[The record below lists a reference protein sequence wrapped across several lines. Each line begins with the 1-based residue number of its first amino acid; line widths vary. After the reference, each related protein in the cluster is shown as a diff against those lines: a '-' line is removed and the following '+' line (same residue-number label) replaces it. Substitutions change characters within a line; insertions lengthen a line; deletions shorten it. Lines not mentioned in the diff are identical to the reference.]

1 MFDLNKK
8 DKYILFTILVFS
20 TILTG
25 YYITFNQNIGIYCSD
40 VFVYLLNALY
50 FTGTNI
56 NSSKTIFLS
65 PVICFLTAI
74 LMELGIKG
82 ALSIY
87 IVTGLFAISGNIGF
101 YILLRTRFNEILSL
115 TGTILYATFAL
126 NLTWLANGSIDIPS
140 VAITIWII
148 YIAILTITK
157 KPKYY
162 QLLMPLIVIG
172 IFTRYIV
179 ILILPVLLLYYI
191 YNKGIKIEKEDLKYI
206 IKGIILAII
215 IAAIIIIPV
224 WVMGNGYFGVNEQI
238 AGGISG
244 KQGSSID
251 QAYNTDVGY
260 YFFNFLNFISSS
272 NTVFINSTPTL
283 ESATVLSI
291 IVILLIIAGAI
302 LWIEKEKLKL
312 NKKKIIPLTL
322 ILIAILTYTR
332 ISSFI
337 TIILVFI
344 SLFLLGKDSE
354 NKTGFTM
361 LSWILVYFIYLSYF
375 SIKVNRY
382 IIPTIPPFIY
392 LLMSSLELIHEKIK
406 INNKIIPICLI
417 ILFIIQGFA
426 FTMTFEDT
434 NKFIA
439 PDEMSKYIINEIPD
453 YKNHLI
459 GVYNMRPYHWF
470 IGGNVTGIESGNSEA
485 IDSSEID
492 YYISNTKLTD
502 LKNFNEIKNI
512 GELYLYEKKVFK

>member
-1 MFDLNKK
+1 
-8 DKYILFTILVFS
+8 
-20 TILTG
+20 
-25 YYITFNQNIGIYCSD
+25 
-40 VFVYLLNALY
+40 
-50 FTGTNI
+50 
-56 NSSKTIFLS
+56 
-65 PVICFLTAI
+65 
-74 LMELGIKG
+74 
-82 ALSIY
+82 
-87 IVTGLFAISGNIGF
+87 
-101 YILLRTRFNEILSL
+101 
-115 TGTILYATFAL
+115 
-126 NLTWLANGSIDIPS
+126 
-140 VAITIWII
+140 
-148 YIAILTITK
+148 
-157 KPKYY
+157 
-162 QLLMPLIVIG
+162 
-172 IFTRYIV
+172 
-179 ILILPVLLLYYI
+179 
-191 YNKGIKIEKEDLKYI
+191 
-206 IKGIILAII
+206 
-215 IAAIIIIPV
+215 
-224 WVMGNGYFGVNEQI
+224 MGNGYFGVNEQI

-283 ESATVLSI
+283 ESPTVLSI

-302 LWIEKEKLKL
+302 LWIKKEKLKL
-312 NKKKIIPLTL
+312 NKEKIIPLTL

-344 SLFLLGKDSE
+344 ILFLLGKDSE

-512 GELYLYEKKVFK
+512 GELYLYEKKGV

>member
-1 MFDLNKK
+1 
-8 DKYILFTILVFS
+8 
-20 TILTG
+20 
-25 YYITFNQNIGIYCSD
+25 
-40 VFVYLLNALY
+40 
-50 FTGTNI
+50 
-56 NSSKTIFLS
+56 
-65 PVICFLTAI
+65 
-74 LMELGIKG
+74 
-82 ALSIY
+82 
-87 IVTGLFAISGNIGF
+87 
-101 YILLRTRFNEILSL
+101 
-115 TGTILYATFAL
+115 
-126 NLTWLANGSIDIPS
+126 
-140 VAITIWII
+140 
-148 YIAILTITK
+148 
-157 KPKYY
+157 
-162 QLLMPLIVIG
+162 
-172 IFTRYIV
+172 
-179 ILILPVLLLYYI
+179 
-191 YNKGIKIEKEDLKYI
+191 
-206 IKGIILAII
+206 
-215 IAAIIIIPV
+215 
-224 WVMGNGYFGVNEQI
+224 MGNGYFGVNEQI

-283 ESATVLSI
+283 ESPTVLSI

-302 LWIEKEKLKL
+302 LWIKKEKLKL
-312 NKKKIIPLTL
+312 NKEKIIPLTL

-344 SLFLLGKDSE
+344 ILFLLGKDSE

-459 GVYNMRPYHWF
+459 GVYNMRPYHWL
-470 IGGNVTGIESGNSEA
+470 I
-485 IDSSEID
+485 
-492 YYISNTKLTD
+492 
-502 LKNFNEIKNI
+502 
-512 GELYLYEKKVFK
+512 